1 MYICDFDKQCFLR
14 PNSKFNIIDTE
25 VVFIVLFVIDYAKLL
40 QTDISNS
47 NFDFT

>member
-1 MYICDFDKQCFLR
+1 MCICDFDQCFLR

-25 VVFIVLFVIDYAKLL
+25 DVFIVLFVIDYTKLL